1 MTRAYVITGVI
12 SSVIVSTWFRSG
24 TFIATGDMGP
34 FIRRGWSAEVLYS
47 WNHQVS
53 GAGSAAHTIGRI
65 FEFFLIDFVGLFGAD
80 ETVAQW
86 LFYTI
91 FYGMVA
97 VGTAY
102 AAAAIV
108 RSPTAVVVA
117 GSFAVMNGFF
127 LTRIPNPLN
136 IISVG
141 TVAIFTGM
149 ALRVA
154 QGRRIPPAVG
164 GIAFLPTSFLAFNPP
179 MFVVAVLWAV
189 IGTPALVFVVVGR
202 KGLWKLIKWFAF
214 AAPWVILLNL
224 WWMLPFIQAYT
235 GGGGAAANSAF
246 TDPTNWTWAQ
256 INNQIPNILTLVANW
271 AWFRPQ
277 YLPFAASLDEPT
289 WIWMRY
295 MIPVMVFLAPVLAV
309 RARRRAAL
317 WLIGISGFV
326 VFLAKGLMPPLEQIN
341 LWMYLHVPMFWL
353 FREPMS
359 KLGQLLVVFFAILI
373 AIGVEGVAHRFAV
386 SRAVARA
393 AAEEAA
399 RAAELSDDGDGAA
412 PEGGAVPPRR
422 RRLRWPEWAPRP
434 ATVLAVATG
443 AGVLAILAYPRP
455 IYTGGVIP
463 DIRPMQPSAH
473 VRVPEFWRDMAETI
487 DSDPRP
493 GKVLILP
500 LDDYYQMPT
509 TWGFFG
515 VDSIA
520 NLLIKHP
527 VVTPKPDGYFGD
539 AAGFKADVD
548 AIQAG
553 LLTGDFEPI
562 PALLDGTGI
571 SQIVVRHDLVR
582 GLPGRKFADDRI
594 LAKAMKRVPGVTQ
607 TVSGPLDL
615 WKVGDGSS
623 ELVRAYDRTLLAAGR
638 TDAGAAVVGS
648 VGTGTGITT
657 EPAPPPPTILATVDN
672 EVAVTDDTVFWPV
685 PAVDAGTART
695 SIRVPKG
702 TYRVAQRARAA
713 AVVVPSYDKRE
724 GRITFRDPTRVTL
737 DGRTI
742 SQRPPWSIRVPRRD
756 IIAVQT
762 NNRIV
767 SLDGWGRER
776 YPRPKGEPV
785 YPPTVTVGSAT
796 PFVAYA
802 PSREP
807 ADPTPFSDVY
817 DCNNY
822 EPRPTEELELR
833 KQMLPGNVVRL
844 SAIDHAACTRVVIQ
858 DARPGRAYRVRLEYR
873 QVKGKRPQICL
884 WQVGTD
890 GCELAPRPRLG
901 NQWNT
906 YEKFV
911 IVDQVASEVQLVLH
925 ADVGERLL
933 GRTVTDYRNVTI
945 EAIDPVA
952 ERTLWPA
959 EVPYERVR
967 VPAGKH
973 ELAVVGGMSGSA
985 IAEFEPLQ
993 DCFRYDDQTQKE
1005 AGLAAVVEGDPDN
1018 PTFTLKAREH
1028 MACLGATVPDMGAS
1042 SLYEFSLE
1050 GKSISVRDPK
1060 FCLYLRGPDACEKL
1074 PTAGPWE
1081 GWTHFQALVGPN
1093 EAAVETRVYLY
1104 GLRDLTGQQQSE
1116 VAYRDVKL
1124 RPVASP
1130 NNVVLVREP
1139 RGGDT
1144 ALSAPRSTA
1153 VFSAA
1158 KDPIRT
1164 SFVKPAGPSVIGF
1177 IEGYAPGWQ
1186 LAGAEHIMLEGW
1198 MNGWLVAE
1206 GDVKGVLTYRPAVT
1220 AGMGLVILPMA
1231 IYGAILSIWLSRR
1244 RTRRLRAK
1252 GRLP

>member
-1 MTRAYVITGVI
+1 
-12 SSVIVSTWFRSG
+12 
-24 TFIATGDMGP
+24 MGP

-65 FEFFLIDFVGLFGAD
+65 FEFLLIDFVGLFGGD

-102 AAAAIV
+102 AAAAVV

-117 GSFAVMNGFF
+117 GSFAVLNGFF

-189 IGTPALVFVVVGR
+189 IGTPVLVLLLVGR
-202 KGLWKLIKWFAF
+202 TGLWRLLKWFLF

-224 WWMLPFIQAYT
+224 WWLIPFIQAYT

-277 YLPFAASLDEPT
+277 YLPFAAGLDEPT

-295 MIPVMVFLAPVLAV
+295 LIPVMVFLAPVLAV
-309 RARRRAAL
+309 RSRRRAAL
-317 WLIGISGFV
+317 WLIGVSGVV
-326 VFLAKGLMPPLEQIN
+326 VFLAKGLMPPLAQIN
-341 LWMYLHVPMFWL
+341 LWMYLNVPMFWL

-373 AIGVEGVAHRFAV
+373 AIGVEGVAHRFQA
-386 SRAVARA
+386 SRAAKATAEASDA
-393 AAEEAA
+393 AAE
-399 RAAELSDDGDGAA
+399 
-412 PEGGAVPPRR
+412 VPQPGQ
-422 RRLRWPEWAPRP
+422 RRLHWPEWMPRP
-434 ATVLAVATG
+434 ATLLAVATG
-443 AGVLAILAYPRP
+443 AAVLAILAYPRP

-473 VRVPEFWRDMAETI
+473 VRVPDYWRNMAETI

-539 AAGFKADVD
+539 APGFKADVD
-548 AIQAG
+548 AIQTG
-553 LLTGDFEPI
+553 LLTGDFAGI
-562 PALLDGTGI
+562 PPLLDATGI
-571 SQIVVRHDLVR
+571 SSIVVRHDLVR

-594 LAKAMKRVPGVTQ
+594 LSKALARVPGVAQ
-607 TVSGPLDL
+607 TEDGQLEL
-615 WKVGDGSS
+615 WKVGDGAA
-623 ELVRAYDRTLLAAGR
+623 EPVRAYDRTLLAAGR
-638 TDAGAAVVGS
+638 PDAGAAVVGS

-657 EPAPPPPTILATVDN
+657 EPAPAPPPVLATVDSD
-672 EVAVTDDTVFWPV
+672 VAVTDDTVFWPV
-685 PAVDAGTART
+685 PAVDAGAART
-695 SIRVPKG
+695 SIDLSEG

-713 AVVVPSYDKRE
+713 AVVVPRYDKAK
-724 GRITFRDPTRVTL
+724 GRLVFRDPTRVTL

-742 SQRPPWSIRVPRRD
+742 SRRPSWSIPVPRRD
-756 IIAVQT
+756 IVAVQT
-762 NNRIV
+762 DNRIV
-767 SLDGWGRER
+767 SLDGWGRDR
-776 YPRPKGEPV
+776 YPRPEGQPV

-796 PFVAYA
+796 PFAAYA

-822 EPRPTEELELR
+822 EPRPTKELELR
-833 KQMLPGNVVRL
+833 KQMLPGGIIRL
-844 SAIDHAACTRVVIQ
+844 SAIDHAACTRLTIR
-858 DARPGRAYRVRLEYR
+858 DARPGRVYRVRMEYR

-901 NQWNT
+901 DKWNT

-911 IVDQVASEVQLVLH
+911 VVDQAASQVQLVLH

-933 GRTVTDYRNVTI
+933 GRTVTDYRNVSI
-945 EAIDPVA
+945 EAIDAVA
-952 ERTLWPA
+952 KRTLWPA
-959 EVPYERVR
+959 EVPNTRVT

-985 IAEFEPLQ
+985 IADFEPLQ

-1005 AGLAAVVEGDPDN
+1005 AGLAADSEGDPDN

-1050 GKSISVRDPK
+1050 AESVALRDPK

-1074 PTAGPWE
+1074 PVAGPWD
-1081 GWTHFQALVGPN
+1081 GWTPYQALVGPN
-1093 EAAVETRVYLY
+1093 PNAVETRVYLY

-1130 NNVVLVREP
+1130 NSVVLVREP
-1139 RGGDT
+1139 TGGDD
-1144 ALSAPRSTA
+1144 ALSASRSTQ
-1153 VFSAA
+1153 VRSTS
-1158 KDPIRT
+1158 KDPIKT
-1164 SFVKPAGPSVIGF
+1164 SFVKPAGPTIIGF
-1177 IEGYAPGWQ
+1177 TEGYAPGWQ
-1186 LAGAEHIMLEGW
+1186 LPGAKHIMLEGW
-1198 MNGWLVAE
+1198 MNGWVVAQDE
-1206 GDVKGVLTYRPAVT
+1206 VKGTLMYRPARI
-1220 AGMGLVILPMA
+1220 AGMGLIILPIA
-1231 IYGAILSIWLSRR
+1231 IFLAIVSIWLSRR
-1244 RTRRLRAK
+1244 RTRRLRAEGK
-1252 GRLP
+1252 LP